1 MTDSG
6 SFPSEVEKAGRLWG
20 VEKEG
25 VVDGSGFDSDATSG
39 LPVNATVLVVDDE
52 ERIRSSLSGILS
64 DEGFRVVATGD
75 ARQVLDLVARE
86 KPEVVLLDVWM
97 PELDGIELLRRI
109 KHESSH
115 THVIMISGHANIQN
129 AVAATRLG
137 AADFLEKPFSVSGLL
152 ASVEHVLGRDNG
164 GARAISQFS
173 GHNDSGRRRLPSAP
187 ARAVPQRTIARSRV
201 LGGQGLHS
209 GLKTGVILHP
219 ASAGSGITFS
229 SLAAQ
234 SAVPARLEHVSETGY
249 NTTLSGKGHSVRTV
263 EHILS
268 ALHGM
273 AIANLRIQCGNE
285 VPALDG
291 SALDFC
297 KQLLTA
303 GIEEQDDWIEP
314 IAPTKAIQ
322 VGGGGEFIRIEPA
335 ECLIVDYTLEYPPPI
350 GMQRVHFELTSPD
363 AYVKEIAP
371 ARTFGLVREFR
382 KMSEMGLARGGRLD
396 NCILIDDEKIV
407 NTALRFEDEFARH
420 KVLDLI
426 GDLYLLGRPIIGHVT
441 AVKTGHSDNLA
452 LLRAIAASL

>member
-1 MTDSG
+1 M
-6 SFPSEVEKAGRLWG
+6 
-20 VEKEG
+20 
-25 VVDGSGFDSDATSG
+25 
-39 LPVNATVLVVDDE
+39 NATVLVVDDE
-52 ERIRSSLSGILS
+52 ERIRSSLCGILS

-75 ARQVLDLVARE
+75 APRVLELVEQE

-109 KHESSH
+109 KHANPE

-137 AADFLEKPFSVSGLL
+137 AADFIEKPFSVGGLL
-152 ASVEHVLGRDNG
+152 ASLQQVLDRDNG
-164 GARAISQFS
+164 DLASAVQFPGHKEAARRSLS
-173 GHNDSGRRRLPSAP
+173 SATLT
-187 ARAVPQRTIARSRV
+187 AVPQQTISRSLV

-219 ASAGSGITFS
+219 APAGSGITFS

-234 SAVPARLEHVSETGY
+234 SDIPARLENVSETGY

-263 EHILS
+263 EHLLS
-268 ALHGM
+268 ALHGLG
-273 AIANLRIQCGNE
+273 ITNLRIQADNE

-291 SALDFC
+291 SALEFC
-297 KQLLTA
+297 NQLLGA

-314 IAPTKAIQ
+314 IASSRVIQ
-322 VGGGGEFIRIEPA
+322 VGDSGESMRIEPG
-335 ECLIVDYTLEYPPPI
+335 ERLVIDYTLEYPLPI
-350 GMQRVHFELTSPD
+350 GVQQVHFELSSPE
-363 AYVKEIAP
+363 AYVREIAP

-382 KMSEMGLARGGRLD
+382 KMSELGLARGGRLD

-407 NTALRFEDEFARH
+407 NTTLRFVDEFARH

-426 GDLYLLGRPIIGHVT
+426 GDLYLLGRPIIGHVV

-452 LLRAIAASL
+452 LVRAIAASL